1 MDLQVYAIILIVFL
15 VSFLSYLFISKFL
28 PHGKT
33 FDEMIAE
40 KKRMRE
46 EVLGI
51 VKSVSKEKQS
61 NAGNKKKPKKEVKK
75 VSEIKLT
82 KNVKTHRNC
91 SQRDSHVK
99 IAKEVT
105 SNESDAS
112 ESSEAVVS
120 EPSPVPE
127 TVVMRRN
134 APKAQQQPKKG
145 KKGGIL
151 VNKNEPVLVKDTPI
165 EEEFNHFEENH
176 PKDAVEMQVDKKH
189 VQNSKKLKPAKTET
203 PPISPK
209 NQPVKAVEEKPAR
222 KKRSEPSFSS
232 ADQLV
237 SDETGITPLIRE
249 LSRADLTKNQ
259 IQVLID
265 FLLNKQSDT
274 IGHDP
279 AEWSEG
285 KSDLMQ
291 KLKKQ
296 LQEKEAQLKNE
307 QDALAGM
314 QLKLKELR
322 TEFNSEK
329 VQFNA
334 NLKAHAEQ
342 SQGSKLEIK
351 NLQTEVQFLNDK
363 HNNEKQTMSTSFKL
377 LQAQNVQMK
386 ELLKTHE
393 ALPNVQVIQAENQT
407 LQQGIAEQSQKILEL
422 QAFIESQ
429 GKKDVSIESAV
440 LIRGSWQWNVFFQEQ
455 VKQKLSDSDNKIAE
469 YDVHLRKK
477 DERCAIVENEL
488 RQRVQGEIFY
498 SSLFFRQIFDASS
511 SKLVL
516 LMMCR

>member
-82 KNVKTHRNC
+82 KKCQKFHRNC

-120 EPSPVPE
+120 EPSSLPD
-127 TVVMRRN
+127 TVVVRRN
-134 APKAQQQPKKG
+134 VAKPQQQPKKG

-151 VNKNEPVLVKDTPI
+151 VNKNEPVLVKDAPI
-165 EEEFNHFEENH
+165 EEEFNHFEEIH
-176 PKDAVEMQVDKKH
+176 PKDAVELQVEKKH
-189 VQNSKKLKPAKTET
+189 VQNSKKTKPTKTET

-237 SDETGITPLIRE
+237 SDETGITSLIRE

-322 TEFNSEK
+322 SEFNSEK

-334 NLKAHAEQ
+334 NLKAHAEYL
-342 SQGSKLEIK
+342 QGSKLEIK
-351 NLQTEVQFLNDK
+351 NLQAEVQFLNDK
-363 HNNEKQTMSTSFKL
+363 HNNEKQTMSSSFKL

-386 ELLKTHE
+386 ELLKAQE
-393 ALPNVQVIQAENQT
+393 SLPNVQVIQAENQT
-407 LQQGIAEQSQKILEL
+407 LQQEIADQSQKILEL

-429 GKKDVSIESAV
+429 GKNDVSIESAV
-440 LIRGSWQWNVFFQEQ
+440 LMWGPWHRNCVISGTSQAKAVGQW
-455 VKQKLSDSDNKIAE
+455 
-469 YDVHLRKK
+469 
-477 DERCAIVENEL
+477 
-488 RQRVQGEIFY
+488 
-498 SSLFFRQIFDASS
+498 
-511 SKLVL
+511 
-516 LMMCR
+516 